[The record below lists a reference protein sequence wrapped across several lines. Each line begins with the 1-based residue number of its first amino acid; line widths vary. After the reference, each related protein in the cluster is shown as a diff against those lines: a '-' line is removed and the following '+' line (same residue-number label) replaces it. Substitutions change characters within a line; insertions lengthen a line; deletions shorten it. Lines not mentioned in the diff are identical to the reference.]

1 MPLLKLRPRPKA
13 KSLTALEMRIL
24 SILELARHLAPV
36 DFRPDTEF
44 LVGNICRAD
53 ARRALSALWRRG
65 LLTRVGWGDTAVY
78 RRRP

>member
-1 MPLLKLRPRPKA
+1 MPLLHIRPRTMPQRP
-13 KSLTALEMRIL
+13 LTALEI
-24 SILELARHLAPV
+24 HLLDEAAKPIGIAAI
-36 DFRPDTEF
+36 DFEEGAHGPI
-44 LVGNICRAD
+44 GRAD